1 MNRDATS
8 NHVSNHLGTSVRSAQ
23 FKAVGQTPHAR
34 IRCLL
39 ALDGG
44 ALTPKVLSTAEAK
57 CLNGYGRMDI
67 LLVNS
72 PRAPE
77 AMLHK
82 LLISLE
88 RREVDY
94 RLTSADG
101 ELGDLVSQYLRRHK
115 SITQIMVATLPTLG
129 KGWEVKVA
137 DLRYQG
143 YRFSTLI
150 GLQDK

>member
-1 MNRDATS
+1 MNRATTS
-8 NHVSNHLGTSVRSAQ
+8 NHIDTTVRSAPM
-23 FKAVGQTPHAR
+23 KTVGQSPRAR
-34 IRCLL
+34 ARCLL
-39 ALDGG
+39 VLDGG
-44 ALTPKVLSTAEAK
+44 ALTPKVLSAAEAQ
-57 CLNGYGRMDI
+57 CLNGSGRVDI
-67 LLVNS
+67 LLANS

-77 AMLHK
+77 AVLHK

-101 ELGDLVSQYLRRHK
+101 ELGDLVTQYLRRHK
-115 SITQIMVATLPTLG
+115 GITQIMVATLPTLG
-129 KGWEVKVA
+129 EGWEVKVA

-143 YRFSTLI
+143 YRFSTLM